1 MGTKRANRPSAGQQ
15 VGVGAALLLIDLLVI
30 AWLLY
35 GYGMTGWADTYDEP
49 NPPDAPRVARQ
60 AMWFLAAGAVVT
72 GGGLLAL
79 GWRISGTVQLLL
91 LGGGAGVFAL
101 LAAR

>member
-1 MGTKRANRPSAGQQ
+1 MKRTSRPSVGQQ
-15 VGVGAALLLIDLLVI
+15 VGVGAALLLIDLMVI

-35 GYGMTGWADTYDEP
+35 GYGVTGWADSYDAP
-49 NPPDAPRVARQ
+49 DPPDAPRVARQ
-60 AMWFLAAGAVVT
+60 AMWLLAGGAVVT

-91 LGGGAGVFAL
+91 LGGGAGLFSFFA
-101 LAAR
+101 AS